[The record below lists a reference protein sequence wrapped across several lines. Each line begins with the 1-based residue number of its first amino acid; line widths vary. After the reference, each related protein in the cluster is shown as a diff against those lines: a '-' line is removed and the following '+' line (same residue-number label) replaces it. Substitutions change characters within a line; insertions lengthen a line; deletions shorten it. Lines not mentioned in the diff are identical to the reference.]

1 MATTTINRRT
11 DKRMSLEQSASGR
24 WRFAM
29 WFLFFFSERYDEIQ
43 LLGGGW
49 QYWGS
54 FLLPLNCDWVLVSIF
69 EIKKDLPSSSTR
81 IGTYTHF
88 GGIRKTIVSDLLRVQ
103 REMFKCKY
111 IAVSKVLILCC
122 EIPVKT
128 EAGSDLSKG
137 WLPWLDGEGIQKLQE
152 VISDMLR
159 NRVLY
164 FMAPFA
170 WYFTN
175 INFSIA
181 FWHHWMVVERRKAQR
196 R

>member
-1 MATTTINRRT
+1 MATTTINQRT

-69 EIKKDLPSSSTR
+69 LSIGLNLWDQIKKIFTIFQHKDWDIHT
-81 IGTYTHF
+81 F
-88 GGIRKTIVSDLLRVQ
+88 WGIRKIILSDLLKVQ

-137 WLPWLDGEGIQKLQE
+137 WLPWLGGEGGEYK
-152 VISDMLR
+152 S
-159 NRVLY
+159 Y
-164 FMAPFA
+164 
-170 WYFTN
+170 
-175 INFSIA
+175 
-181 FWHHWMVVERRKAQR
+181 KK
-196 R
+196 